1 MSQHLMTDEIGV
13 RFGIGAGV
21 LFFLTGAVVA
31 GRLPGAYGVA
41 LLLAAT
47 WMLSAW
53 LDGPHAIG
61 LGVAGWAFATG
72 FSVNTLGV
80 LTVAPV
86 DLLRLSVFALVAAT
100 SSQLGGPA

>member
-1 MSQHLMTDEIGV
+1 MSQHLLTDQIGV

-21 LFFLTGAVVA
+21 LFSLTGVVVA
-31 GRLPGAYGVA
+31 GQLEGAYGVA
-41 LLLAAT
+41 LLLGAT
-47 WMLSAW
+47 GMLSAW

-80 LTVAPV
+80 LTLAPI
-86 DLLRLSVFALVAAT
+86 DLLRLVVFVLAAKAT
-100 SSQLGGPA
+100 SRFGDPA